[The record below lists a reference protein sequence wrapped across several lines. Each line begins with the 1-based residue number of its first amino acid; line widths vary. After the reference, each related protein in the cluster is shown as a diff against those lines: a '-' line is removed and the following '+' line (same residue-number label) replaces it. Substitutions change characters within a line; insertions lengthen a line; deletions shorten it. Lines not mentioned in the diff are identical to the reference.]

1 MSFATTFFVVCIVNL
16 NHLHYEDLWSY
27 IPPPPNKIGI
37 GVITVNNAFMKKR
50 YTPQKIITKKQKSQR
65 GPWATS
71 LKGTTLLVH
80 VSS

>member
-1 MSFATTFFVVCIVNL
+1 MSFAITFLVVCIVNL

-50 YTPQKIITKKQKSQR
+50 YTPPQKNYNKKAEKPKR
-65 GPWATS
+65 PLGHIA
-71 LKGTTLLVH
+71 
-80 VSS
+80 